1 MAYKSSSKRLNIWQY
16 YLKAPSVVL
25 LIGATCNYELAQN
38 IFKIEHQFNS
48 LMLILQPIKIG
59 CAKQVP
65 MFVNNFEQYLPH
77 IVIDVRTVALSK

>member
-1 MAYKSSSKRLNIWQY
+1 
-16 YLKAPSVVL
+16 
-25 LIGATCNYELAQN
+25 LAQN